1 MDSPKHKGQAVMTA
15 TDVLIV
21 EDEKEIATLLGDFLR
36 DRGYVV
42 TIANDGD
49 KAVTLYEKYGARL
62 VILDVMLPGQD
73 GFAVLS
79 KIRKNSNIPVIIVS
93 AKNGKEDKLN
103 GIVGGADDYIEKPYD
118 IDILMAKIDGIFK
131 RRYALEEM
139 NSGDIKVDKQ
149 GKSVFYKGQQVDVT
163 VKEYELLCLF
173 LENPGKTLNKE
184 YLFSEIWGSDSES
197 EQQTLTVHMKWLR
210 TKFEEDPK
218 KPVHFQTVWGV
229 GYKYVE

>member
-1 MDSPKHKGQAVMTA
+1 MTA
-15 TDVLIV
+15 TDILIV
-21 EDEKEIATLLGDFLR
+21 EDEKDIATLLGDFLR
-36 DRGYVV
+36 DKGYIVSIV
-42 TIANDGD
+42 NDGD

>member
-1 MDSPKHKGQAVMTA
+1 MTA
-15 TDVLIV
+15 TDILIV
-21 EDEKEIATLLGDFLR
+21 EDEKDIATLLGDFLR
-36 DRGYVV
+36 DKGYIVS
-42 TIANDGD
+42 IANDGD